1 MSRLDAFIRRV
12 LAQRACI
19 DAVAAKKSD
28 LSGPVLELG
37 LGNGRTYDH
46 LRTRFP
52 KRDIFVF
59 DREVAAQPDCI
70 PPGHLLRMG
79 DFRATVPAYL
89 AERRESAVFIHA
101 DIGSFNKEASVRL
114 AADLAPTL
122 LRILAPGAYLACDQ
136 MIVQAGLEP
145 LALPD
150 GLEGGYYHLYLRQE

>member
-1 MSRLDAFIRRV
+1 MSRLDAFIHRV

-19 DAVAAKKSD
+19 DAVAAKTSA

-46 LRTRFP
+46 LRFRFP
-52 KRDIFVF
+52 QRDIFVF
-59 DREVAAQPDCI
+59 DREVAAQPDSI
-70 PPGHLLRMG
+70 PPEHLLRLG

-89 AERRESAVFIHA
+89 AEDWESAVFIHA
-101 DIGSFNKEASVRL
+101 DIGSFSNEKSVRL

-136 MIVQAGLEP
+136 HIVLDGLER

-150 GLEGGYYHLYLRQE
+150 GLEGGYYHFYRRQD